1 MAALVEKVDAGGVS
15 WLLIFTSGV
24 CV

>member
-1 MAALVEKVDAGGVS
+1 MAAFVEKVDAGGVS